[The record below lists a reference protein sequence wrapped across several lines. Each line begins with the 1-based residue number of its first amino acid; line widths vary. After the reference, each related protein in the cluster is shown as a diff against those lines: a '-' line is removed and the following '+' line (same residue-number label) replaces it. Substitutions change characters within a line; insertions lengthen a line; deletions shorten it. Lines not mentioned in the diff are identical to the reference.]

1 MTRRRLCSKTTLMA
15 QRGQKRAADDDGEAA
30 FLADLDGLFEPD
42 EPTALVEAKKQKG
55 RPLGSVSGP
64 TSRPTHFLKACVDA
78 KAGKAWLM
86 ELPYKYRQ
94 IGNNKTRAVLRCTAH
109 QTSEGGPRVAP
120 RPARARAARMT
131 PNPPG
136 ARMRSIRI
144 EAGQKASKI
153 HGDLIVEAGQDAAR
167 KAALPDLAQV
177 QSYVKNYKLR
187 HAPRWKLENVA
198 DLQLYYGT
206 SKVHDKAG
214 FDALVA
220 SKGTDAFVLIDM
232 ITLTDG
238 EGGVYEACLFSS
250 STMLNIGKK
259 AAAVYGEDNI
269 LCVTDGK
276 HKTEAAGWIII
287 PFGTSTRYFDR
298 DKGKYSNK
306 FLPIAYIFTKSE
318 TKDVFTFAHAG
329 TVKALSVFMGV
340 KVTFSALCADASPA
354 IRSGFLGFEPPLDPG
369 IAGVADVADKGVD
382 DLDDDGITT
391 ARGED
396 ENVAPQ
402 SPNVRDR
409 SSHVLKGPPPRPRKV
424 RGDDDDEEQESED
437 ECPVDEEA
445 AREIGEALVKRARY
459 TITIPQE
466 RMRAGVAERWR
477 DVDVKDPVT
486 RRWLNR
492 LYNAAIDESVK
503 EGTPVWLDGLEDAAL
518 EAARVQYIQEDVDWR
533 HYDKFEELF
542 EGFLSEFNLERT
554 KERRAWVKGIACA
567 HLKRGQEAEKGDGV
581 VADKRDAAGS
591 PRGEPQVAVR
601 HMKQPP
607 CPTLLSGDGCAIQAR
622 SVGLHPGIFN

>member
-1 MTRRRLCSKTTLMA
+1 MA

-86 ELPYKYRQ
+86 ELPSAPADWEQQDAR
-94 IGNNKTRAVLRCTAH
+94 RAPLHGAPH
-109 QTSEGGPRVAP
+109 PEGGPR
-120 RPARARAARMT
+120 RPPSRCRRMT
-131 PNPPG
+131 PTP
-136 ARMRSIRI
+136 RI

-167 KAALPDLAQV
+167 KAALPDLAQ
-177 QSYVKNYKLR
+177 
-187 HAPRWKLENVA
+187 
-198 DLQLYYGT
+198 
-206 SKVHDKAG
+206 
-214 FDALVA
+214 
-220 SKGTDAFVLIDM
+220 GTDAFVLIDM

-238 EGGVYEACLFSS
+238 EGGVYARLFSS

-340 KVTFSALCADASPA
+340 K
-354 IRSGFLGFEPPLDPG
+354 
-369 IAGVADVADKGVD
+369 
-382 DLDDDGITT
+382 
-391 ARGED
+391 
-396 ENVAPQ
+396 

-466 RMRAGVAERWR
+466 RMRSGVAERWR

-601 HMKQPP
+601 H
-607 CPTLLSGDGCAIQAR
+607 
-622 SVGLHPGIFN
+622 VF